1 MNTAT
6 TSTLNNSTSL
16 SAAEPAGVI
25 DVAGR
30 KYMRDDKENLVPIEL
45 VKPAVTLRDETV
57 RKVMAYAKDISSQI
71 GRFRKHS
78 FDDLDGYD
86 AILEQEYGAKSGGV
100 KGNRT
105 YTTFDGLMMI
115 KVQINDFE
123 TAGPELQVAKSLI
136 DECLREWTDDGR
148 PEIRAIITKAFDVD
162 KEGKVNLR
170 EIKKLTKLDID
181 DERWGNAM
189 RAIDDAITVQYSKQY
204 MRFYERASVKDE
216 WTAVTVDLAKA

>member
-1 MNTAT
+1 MNTNVA
-6 TSTLNNSTSL
+6 SDLNNATSL
-16 SAAEPAGVI
+16 TAVDPAGVRDI
-25 DVAGR
+25 AGR
-30 KYMRDDKENLVPIEL
+30 KYMEDGKGNLVPLEL
-45 VKPAVTLRDETV
+45 VKPAEILRDETV
-57 RKVMAYAKDISSQI
+57 RKVMAYAKEISAQI

-78 FDDLDGYD
+78 FVDLDSFD
-86 AILEQEYGAKSGGV
+86 AILEQEYGAKAGGV

-105 YTTFDGLMMI
+105 YTTFDGLMQI

-148 PEIRAIITKAFDVD
+148 PEIRAIITRAFDVD

-170 EIKKLTKLDID
+170 EIKKLTKLAID

-189 RAIDDAITVQYSKQY
+189 RAIDDAINVQYSKQY
-204 MRFYERASVKDE
+204 LRFYERASVKEE
-216 WTAVTVDLAKA
+216 WTPVTVDLAKA

>member
-1 MNTAT
+1 MNTT
-6 TSTLNNSTSL
+6 VTSDLSNSTAL
-16 SAAEPAGVI
+16 SAAGPAGVI
-25 DVAGR
+25 DVSGR
-30 KYMRDDKENLVPIEL
+30 KYMADGKGNLVPLEM
-45 VKPAVTLRDETV
+45 VKPAEILRDETV
-57 RKVMAYAKDISSQI
+57 RKVMAYAKEISAQI

-78 FDDLDGYD
+78 FDDFDGYD

-136 DECLREWTDDGR
+136 DECLREWTDEGR
-148 PEIRAIITKAFDVD
+148 PEIRAIITRAFDVD

-216 WTAVTVDLAKA
+216 WTPVTVDMAKA